1 MVCHKYEHDSSEF
14 DTLDCWI
21 LAAIARSY
29 HHQDGWSLLE
39 PSLLGDTQL
48 LPLIIMFRSYNY
60 GMRLVVASS
69 RGSIDIDLDDLSL
82 GALSCS
88 RCFLLRFE

>member
-1 MVCHKYEHDSSEF
+1 
-14 DTLDCWI
+14 
-21 LAAIARSY
+21 
-29 HHQDGWSLLE
+29 
-39 PSLLGDTQL
+39 
-48 LPLIIMFRSYNY
+48 
-60 GMRLVVASS
+60 MRLVVASS

>member
-1 MVCHKYEHDSSEF
+1 
-14 DTLDCWI
+14 
-21 LAAIARSY
+21 
-29 HHQDGWSLLE
+29 
-39 PSLLGDTQL
+39 
-48 LPLIIMFRSYNY
+48 MFRSYNY

-88 RCFLLRFE
+88 RCFLLRFEWGVFAYFKMMTIMSTYISLVRQQLVNQESEKVDEAR